1 MSHACCSCSTTNTAV
16 LELIQS
22 SDHDPATPRC
32 IHMDNTVQ
40 LSYDM
45 NHSTCVTD
53 TGHHRYS
60 SMYRYTPP
68 KDQQWRICC

>member
-1 MSHACCSCSTTNTAV
+1 
-16 LELIQS
+16 
-22 SDHDPATPRC
+22 
-32 IHMDNTVQ
+32 MDNTVQ

>member
-1 MSHACCSCSTTNTAV
+1 
-16 LELIQS
+16 
-22 SDHDPATPRC
+22 
-32 IHMDNTVQ
+32 MDNTVQ

-53 TGHHRYS
+53 TGHHRHS
-60 SMYRYTPP
+60 SMYRYTHP